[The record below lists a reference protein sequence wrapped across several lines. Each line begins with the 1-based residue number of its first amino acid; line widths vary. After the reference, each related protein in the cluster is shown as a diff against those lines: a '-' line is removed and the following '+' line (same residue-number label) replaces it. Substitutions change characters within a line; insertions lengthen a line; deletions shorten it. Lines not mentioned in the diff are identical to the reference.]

1 MCSLYRLKRSTWYL
15 SLIHIYQGLLDYI
28 EEKGLAPVGDVYF
41 TELVSYVASGDAS
54 RFVMRI
60 AIQVG

>member
-1 MCSLYRLKRSTWYL
+1 MQLHQGYL
-15 SLIHIYQGLLDYI
+15 EEFLPAYQGLLDYI
-28 EEKGLAPVGDVYF
+28 GEKGLAPVGDVYF